1 MAAAN
6 PPGLSLQRLIYAL
19 ALLAMLWLGW
29 TLSQPAPSPPLRGSD
44 GSDGSDGSLH
54 MDGYRITP
62 LQPFSIEARVL
73 GREDY
78 HFDAGAAVSPTDLA
92 LGWGPMADPQV
103 LASISIRQSNRW
115 YHWQVESFPIP
126 RREIEIHSANM
137 HMIPANAAVADALS
151 DIRAGQRIR
160 LSGQLV
166 RVDGE
171 DGFTWS
177 SSLSREDTGN
187 GACEL
192 IWIEQLSRLD

>member
-1 MAAAN
+1 MAAEN

-29 TLSQPAPSPPLRGSD
+29 TLSQPAPSPPLR

-103 LASISIRQSNRW
+103 LANISIRQSNRW
-115 YHWQVESFPIP
+115 YHWQVESFSIP

-137 HMIPANAAVADALS
+137 HMIPANAAVAATLGDV
-151 DIRAGQRIR
+151 REGQRIR

>member
-6 PPGLSLQRLIYAL
+6 PPAINLQRLIYAL

-29 TLSQPAPSPPLRGSD
+29 TLSQPAPSPPLR
-44 GSDGSDGSLH
+44 GSDGSLH

-103 LASISIRQSNRW
+103 LANIRIRQSNRW
-115 YHWQVESFPIP
+115 YHWQVDSLPIP
-126 RREIEIHSANM
+126 RR
-137 HMIPANAAVADALS
+137 
-151 DIRAGQRIR
+151 
-160 LSGQLV
+160 
-166 RVDGE
+166 
-171 DGFTWS
+171 
-177 SSLSREDTGN
+177 
-187 GACEL
+187 
-192 IWIEQLSRLD
+192 

>member
-1 MAAAN
+1 MRTTLLMMVSA
-6 PPGLSLQRLIYAL
+6 AL
-19 ALLAMLWLGW
+19 AGFGL
-29 TLSQPAPSPPLRGSD
+29 
-44 GSDGSDGSLH
+44 
-54 MDGYRITP
+54 
-62 LQPFSIEARVL
+62 EARVL

-137 HMIPANAAVADALS
+137 HMIPANAAVAATLADV
-151 DIRAGQRIR
+151 RKGQRIR

-192 IWIEQLSRLD
+192 IWIEQLSHLD

>member
-6 PPGLSLQRLIYAL
+6 PPGFSLQRLIYAL

-29 TLSQPAPSPPLRGSD
+29 TLSQPAPSPPLR

-103 LASISIRQSNRW
+103 LSSISIRQSNRW

-137 HMIPANAAVADALS
+137 HMIPANAAVAATLADV
-151 DIRAGQRIR
+151 REGQRIR

>member
-1 MAAAN
+1 
-6 PPGLSLQRLIYAL
+6 
-19 ALLAMLWLGW
+19 
-29 TLSQPAPSPPLRGSD
+29 
-44 GSDGSDGSLH
+44 

-166 RVDGE
+166 RVDGD

-192 IWIEQLSRLD
+192 IWIEQLSHLD

>member
-29 TLSQPAPSPPLRGSD
+29 TLSQPAPSPPLR
-44 GSDGSDGSLH
+44 GSDGSLH

-115 YHWQVESFPIP
+115 YHWQVKSFPIP
-126 RREIEIHSANM
+126 RREIETHSANM
-137 HMIPANAAVADALS
+137 HMIPANAAVAATLADV
-151 DIRAGQRIR
+151 RKGQRIR

-166 RVDGE
+166 RVDGD

>member
-6 PPGLSLQRLIYAL
+6 PPGISPQRLIYAL

-29 TLSQPAPSPPLRGSD
+29 TLSQPAPSPALR
-44 GSDGSDGSLH
+44 GSDGSLH

-103 LASISIRQSNRW
+103 LSSISIRQSNRW

-137 HMIPANAAVADALS
+137 HMIPANAAVAATLADV
-151 DIRAGQRIR
+151 RKGQRIR

>member
-29 TLSQPAPSPPLRGSD
+29 TLSQPAPSPPLR
-44 GSDGSDGSLH
+44 GSDGSLH

-137 HMIPANAAVADALS
+137 HMIPANAAVAATLADV
-151 DIRAGQRIR
+151 REGQRIR

-171 DGFTWS
+171 NGFTWS

>member
-1 MAAAN
+1 
-6 PPGLSLQRLIYAL
+6 
-19 ALLAMLWLGW
+19 
-29 TLSQPAPSPPLRGSD
+29 
-44 GSDGSDGSLH
+44 
-54 MDGYRITP
+54 
-62 LQPFSIEARVL
+62 
-73 GREDY
+73 
-78 HFDAGAAVSPTDLA
+78 
-92 LGWGPMADPQV
+92 MADPQV
-103 LASISIRQSNRW
+103 LANISIRQSNRW

-137 HMIPANAAVADALS
+137 HMIPANAAVAATLADV
-151 DIRAGQRIR
+151 REGQRIR

-166 RVDGE
+166 RVDGD

>member
-19 ALLAMLWLGW
+19 ALLAMVWLGW
-29 TLSQPAPSPPLRGSD
+29 TLSQPAPSPPLR